1 MIHLAISPSS
11 IHPPSSIPLTSPT
24 PALRLSTTRDNRHGR
39 RITALRPP
47 IGDLDTLPL
56 ISRVISDGAI
66 CGGTHDALAA
76 NQTVW
81 AEPSAQSP
89 QPLPE
94 GVKGRLR
101 QLLLQYYVQHL
112 MFSRC
117 PSQRLV
123 CLMEWSYIRPLLP
136 WSGWHQ
142 HSLSFEC
149 IFGIHYGP
157 TVPWYRLNHL
167 QDI

>member
-11 IHPPSSIPLTSPT
+11 IHPPSYIPLTSPT

-112 MFSRC
+112 MFSRWPITKAGVPDGVVIYTAT
-117 PSQRLV
+117 PSTERLSSTTHL
-123 CLMEWSYIRPLLP
+123 CFPLNAYSESITDPHFL
-136 WSGWHQ
+136 
-142 HSLSFEC
+142 
-149 IFGIHYGP
+149 GIA
-157 TVPWYRLNHL
+157 
-167 QDI
+167 